1 MSRKTRSSKNPSSVS
16 RDNNHLSV
24 SQQSF
29 SGPIPPPSLL
39 EGYES
44 ILPGAAERI
53 LALAESEAQHRRDI
67 ERQVTRANI
76 RLAKGEHYQVYLGQ
90 VLAFLLA
97 LVFIGGGVF
106 LIHGGKSIVG
116 SFFSAA
122 ALIAIVAAFLK
133 KGGKP

>member
-1 MSRKTRSSKNPSSVS
+1 MSKKRRSSKNPHSPV
-16 RDNNHLSV
+16 RANNHLSV

-29 SGPIPPPSLL
+29 SGPIPPPALL

-53 LALAESEAQHRRDI
+53 LALAEREAAHRHEI
-67 ERQVTRANI
+67 EKQVTDANI

-90 VLAFLLA
+90 GLAFLLA
-97 LVFIGGGVF
+97 LVFISGGVF

-133 KGGKP
+133 KSGKP